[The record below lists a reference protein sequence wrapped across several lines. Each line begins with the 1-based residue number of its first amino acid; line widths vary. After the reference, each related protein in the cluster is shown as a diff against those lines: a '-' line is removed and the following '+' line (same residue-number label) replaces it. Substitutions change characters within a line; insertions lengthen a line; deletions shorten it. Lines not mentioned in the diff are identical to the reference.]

1 MKSLHPTIAL
11 FAVFLAL
18 LAGAI
23 ATYHHEQ
30 NNLNRKAYYECL
42 RVTEEIAK
50 SQQSNGSIRIVSTPT
65 CYLR

>member
-1 MKSLHPTIAL
+1 MRNLGFTLIAIGLGMTLGSLYH
-11 FAVFLAL
+11 
-18 LAGAI
+18 
-23 ATYHHEQ
+23 YHHEQ
-30 NNLNRKAYYECL
+30 NDLNRKAYYECL